1 MLRLMFIKSQRSSR
15 WRPVHGGYQTLTY
28 TIWISKTLPKTKT
41 LVTFTFTS
49 TDSALAFMTWSLT
62 CTIMAI
68 RGIRVYQSWLLECS
82 QLSKTRGY
90 RACKHWVDM
99 GVVRIH
105 GFHGFCTDAFAEGRD
120 PRIANASLPD
130 EGSCIASR
138 SVEPHGKKLLRWN
151 FFGESV
157 EHTTTFDKL
166 IQGSFQHFFSIKL
179 QRLL

>member
-1 MLRLMFIKSQRSSR
+1 
-15 WRPVHGGYQTLTY
+15 
-28 TIWISKTLPKTKT
+28 
-41 LVTFTFTS
+41 
-49 TDSALAFMTWSLT
+49 
-62 CTIMAI
+62 
-68 RGIRVYQSWLLECS
+68 
-82 QLSKTRGY
+82 
-90 RACKHWVDM
+90 M

-166 IQGSFQHFFSIKL
+166 IQGSLQRFFSTKL
-179 QRLL
+179 QQEGGCRRCALSCSGVSSMAPVFGFVLAGATRALHWITKVLAAIRVAVAVTLFCDIAFLSEQNSSPVVILYRSVHVVLAAPVKFARFTI